1 MAYLPRKYLA
11 GLTPSERK
19 TRTARIRKGSRTHHR
34 DPKAYKPWKTDK
46 GKKVRTSSYTVQFRK
61 KYGADKK
68 SLAQKA
74 RATKIPLGILRK
86 VYNRGMAAWR
96 TGHRPGAS
104 QQAWGHARLHSFAM
118 KGKTYYTA
126 DADLARELRQIKK
139 RRTK

>member
-11 GLTPSERK
+11 GLTPAERR
-19 TRTARIRKGSRTHHR
+19 TRAARIRKGSKTSHR

-46 GKKVRTSSYTVQFRK
+46 GKKVKTSSYTVQFRK

-68 SLAQKA
+68 SLSQKA
-74 RATKIPLGILRK
+74 RAAKIPLGIVRK

-96 TGHRPGAS
+96 TGHRPGVS
-104 QQAWGHARLHSFAM
+104 QQAWGYARVHSFAM

-126 DADLARELRQIKK
+126 DADLAKELRASRA
-139 RRTK
+139 RR

>member
-11 GLTPSERK
+11 GLTPAERR
-19 TRTARIRKGSRTHHR
+19 TRAARIRKGSKTSHR

-46 GKKVRTSSYTVQFRK
+46 GKKVKTSSYTVQFRK

-68 SLAQKA
+68 SLPQKA
-74 RATKIPLGILRK
+74 RAAKIPLGIVRK

-104 QQAWGHARLHSFAM
+104 QQAWGFARVHSFAM

-126 DADLARELRQIKK
+126 DADLAKELRASRA
-139 RRTK
+139 RR

>member
-11 GLTPSERK
+11 GLSPSEKK
-19 TRTARIRKGSRTHHR
+19 TRASRIRKGSKTHHK

-46 GKKVRTSSYTVQFRK
+46 GKKVKTSSYTVQFRK

-68 SLAQKA
+68 TLPQKA
-74 RATKIPLGILRK
+74 RAAKIPLGILRK

-104 QQAWGHARLHSFAM
+104 QQAWGYARVHSFAV

-126 DADLARELRQIKK
+126 DADLAKELRQIKK
-139 RRTK
+139 RRTN

>member
-19 TRTARIRKGSRTHHR
+19 TRAARIRKGSKTHHK

-46 GKKVRTSSYTVQFRK
+46 GKKVRASSYTVQFRK
-61 KYGADKK
+61 KYGADKTT
-68 SLAQKA
+68 LPQKA
-74 RATKIPLGILRK
+74 RAAKIPLGIMRK

-104 QQAWGHARLHSFAM
+104 QQAWGIARVHSFAV

-126 DADLARELRQIKK
+126 DADLATELKQLKK
-139 RRTK
+139 RRKQ

>member
-68 SLAQKA
+68 TLAQKA
-74 RATKIPLGILRK
+74 RATKEER
-86 VYNRGMAAWR
+86 
-96 TGHRPGAS
+96 HRES
-104 QQAWGHARLHSFAM
+104 
-118 KGKTYYTA
+118 
-126 DADLARELRQIKK
+126 
-139 RRTK
+139 